1 MKKIL
6 TTLLLS
12 MLLASFA
19 VAQKLNSHSSKVS
32 FFSKAAVEDIKAEN
46 VKSTSIFNVTTGDAA
61 FIIPIVDFEFDKSLM
76 KQHFNEK
83 YLESEKYPKS
93 TFAGK
98 LVGFNPSAKG
108 AQSVVAKGKL
118 SIHGVVREVEI
129 PATLEWTTTNV
140 LAKAVFKVK
149 LEDYK
154 IKIPKLLWKN
164 IAEEVEVTVEYNY
177 AL

>member
-1 MKKIL
+1 MKK
-6 TTLLLS
+6 LLLVV
-12 MLLASFA
+12 MLPLLAA
-19 VAQKLNSHSSKVS
+19 LTAEAQKLHAHNSKVS

-46 VKSTSIFNVTTGDAA
+46 TKSTSIFNVATGDAA
-61 FIIPIVDFEFDKSLM
+61 FIIPIVDFEFEKSLM

-93 TFAGK
+93 TFVGK
-98 LVGFNPSAKG
+98 LVGFNPQVKG
-108 AQSVVAKGKL
+108 SQAIVAKGKL
-118 SIHGVVREVEI
+118 VMHGVEREVEI
-129 PATLEWTTTNV
+129 PATLEWTTTAV

-154 IKIPKLLWKN
+154 IKIPKLLWQN
-164 IAEEVEVTVEYNY
+164 IAEEVEVTLEFNY

>member
-98 LVGFNPSAKG
+98 LVGFNPWCG
-108 AQSVVAKGKL
+108 AG
-118 SIHGVVREVEI
+118 G
-129 PATLEWTTTNV
+129 
-140 LAKAVFKVK
+140 
-149 LEDYK
+149 
-154 IKIPKLLWKN
+154 
-164 IAEEVEVTVEYNY
+164 
-177 AL
+177 